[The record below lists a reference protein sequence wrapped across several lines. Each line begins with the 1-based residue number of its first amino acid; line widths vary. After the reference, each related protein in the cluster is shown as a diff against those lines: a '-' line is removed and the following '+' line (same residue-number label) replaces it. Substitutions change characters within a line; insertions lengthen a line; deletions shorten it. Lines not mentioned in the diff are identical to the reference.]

1 MKYIVVRS
9 TDGKNIGRV
18 FEDLPDITDD
28 IVLDFG
34 YIFEV
39 VDIRQLDE
47 KTWEISNPN
56 YILFLE
62 KIQEE

>member
-1 MKYIVVRS
+1 MKYVVVRS

-28 IVLDFG
+28 IILDFG
-34 YIFEV
+34 YVFEV
-39 VDIRQLDE
+39 VDIRQLDV

-62 KIQEE
+62 KIEEE

>member
-1 MKYIVVRS
+1 MKYVVVRS

-56 YILFLE
+56 YILFLQ

>member
-1 MKYIVVRS
+1 MKYIVVRT

-34 YIFEV
+34 YVFEV
-39 VDIRQLDE
+39 VDIRQLDT
-47 KTWEISNPN
+47 KTWEVSNPN

-62 KIQEE
+62 KIEEE

>member
-1 MKYIVVRS
+1 MNYIVIKS
-9 TDGKNIGRV
+9 TDGRNIGKV

-34 YIFEV
+34 YVFEV
-39 VDIRQLDE
+39 VDIRQVDE

-62 KIQEE
+62 KRGEE

>member
-1 MKYIVVRS
+1 MKYVVVRS

-34 YIFEV
+34 YVFEV
-39 VDIRQLDE
+39 VDIRQLDV

-62 KIQEE
+62 KIEEE

>member
-34 YIFEV
+34 YIF
-39 VDIRQLDE
+39 
-47 KTWEISNPN
+47 
-56 YILFLE
+56 
-62 KIQEE
+62 